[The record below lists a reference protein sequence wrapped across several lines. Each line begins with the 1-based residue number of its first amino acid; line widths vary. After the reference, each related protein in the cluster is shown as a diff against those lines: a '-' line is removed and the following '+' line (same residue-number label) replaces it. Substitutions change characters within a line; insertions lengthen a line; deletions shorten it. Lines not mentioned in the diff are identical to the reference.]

1 MTDKPLDVLVIGA
14 GPVGLFCANELTRHG
29 LRCRIIEKKT
39 NLSEH
44 SKALGIHIR
53 TMDVMADCDFL
64 DEMFAQGLKINQVCF
79 KSKGKELVRASFEGV
94 KAKWRFILDL
104 PQNETEAILYKGL
117 AEKGIPVEW
126 QTELIDLRQDKES
139 VHATLKAGE
148 RVEEIKASWLI
159 ACDGAHS
166 TVRHLSQLDFVGAP
180 YKQQWWL
187 ADLTIDWHLPPDSMY
202 AYLHA
207 DGPLACFPITASRY
221 RLVMTTPLNQDKTPT
236 IEDITAV
243 FNQRSSDKAQL
254 SNPIWLTK
262 FNLHHRQIQQY
273 RRNRIFLAG
282 DAAHIHSPI
291 GGQGLNT
298 GLQDIYNLVWKLAL
312 VEKGLAK
319 ETILDSY
326 HAERYAVGAS
336 VLKKTDVMTRMILL
350 KNPFLIFLRNMFMS
364 FIMSFA
370 AIRKKLAT
378 NIAGLDIS
386 YAGSPIVVQSG
397 SNFKAGYFLTD
408 FHLRDVHHQ
417 KRMLSQITKGTAHH
431 LFLFEGL
438 ESSNIQPLIVIAQYI
453 QKHYKK
459 VIIPHLVLRSEIKVE
474 STLSMWFDE
483 NNIIHQQYHI
493 KKATLLF
500 IRPDK
505 YIGFVQSP
513 ADLEK
518 LKGYLQNIYQG
529 LLTHT
534 NIT

>member
-1 MTDKPLDVLVIGA
+1 MMDKPLDVLVVGA

-29 LRCRIIEKKT
+29 LRCRIIEKK
-39 NLSEH
+39 NHLSEH

-53 TMDVMADCDFL
+53 TMDVMADGDFL
-64 DEMFAQGLKINQVCF
+64 DEMFAEGLKINQVCF

-117 AEKGIPVEW
+117 VEKGIFVEW
-126 QTELIDLRQDKES
+126 EAELIDLRQEKGS
-139 VHATLKAGE
+139 VHATLKKGE
-148 RVEEIKASWLI
+148 HTEEITASWLI

-180 YKQQWWL
+180 YKQHWWL
-187 ADLTIDWHLPPDSMY
+187 ADLKIDWHLPPDSMY

-207 DGPLACFPITASRY
+207 DGPLACFPITGNRY

-236 IEDITAV
+236 LEDITAA

-254 SNPIWLTK
+254 SNPIWLTQ
-262 FNLHHRQIQQY
+262 FNLHHRQIQHY
-273 RRNRIFLAG
+273 RRDRVFLAG

-312 VEKGLAK
+312 VEKGMAK

-336 VLKKTDVMTRMILL
+336 VLKKTDAMTRMILL
-350 KNPFLIFLRNMFMS
+350 KNPLLILLRNTLMS
-364 FIMSFA
+364 FMMSFPV
-370 AIRKKLAT
+370 IRNKLAT

-386 YAGSPIVVQSG
+386 YARSPIVMKSG
-397 SNFKAGYFLTD
+397 SYFEVGYFLTD
-408 FHLRDVHHQ
+408 FHLKDSHHQ
-417 KRMLSQITKGTAHH
+417 TRMLSQITKGTAHH
-431 LFLFEGL
+431 LFLFEGMAYSDRPSL
-438 ESSNIQPLIVIAQYI
+438 MVIAQYI
-453 QKHYKK
+453 QKHFKK
-459 VIIPHLVLRSEIKVE
+459 MIIPHLVVRNEAKEEPVL
-474 STLSMWFDE
+474 STWFDE
-483 NNIIHQQYHI
+483 HNTIHQQYRI
-493 KKATLLF
+493 KKPTLLL

-505 YIGFVQSP
+505 YIGFAQAP

-518 LKGYLQNIYQG
+518 LKGYLQNVFSA
-529 LLTHT
+529 TK
-534 NIT
+534 